1 MATHFRDARTLHI
14 EADKRRPFAVAGQRT
29 ASASRLPR
37 PSRIM
42 VEAIAS
48 GALIA
53 ALFIAAMA
61 VAA

>member
-14 EADKRRPFAVAGQRT
+14 EADKRKPFAVAWQRT
-29 ASASRLPR
+29 ATSTHFPL

-42 VEAIAS
+42 VEAVAS

-53 ALFIAAMA
+53 AIFVTAMA
-61 VAA
+61 VSA